1 MSATPATPRTNLL
14 ARDIRGYR
22 EECADQR
29 QHEGASMKPHTI
41 RIELRDGSTIT
52 GHVITADA
60 ARVVAVFRHCED
72 VVAVDITPEDE

>member
-1 MSATPATPRTNLL
+1 MSATPA
-14 ARDIRGYR
+14 
-22 EECADQR
+22 
-29 QHEGASMKPHTI
+29 KPHTI

-60 ARVVAVFRHCED
+60 SRVAAVFRHCED